1 MVVAGLPLVMVLGLY
16 AAGVIR
22 PIYEAHSSLTAD
34 PAVFNDEFSRIH
46 AAQVE
51 TKITALRKAARPTV
65 RVERVG
71 QELQVAV
78 QARGAEAA
86 RALTL
91 AASQSIVDDALMH
104 AKTALAR
111 AQTDA
116 EAKAAAITPRLAALQ
131 QDRIAALAALDR
143 HMKRIHARRNPM
155 PRGAEAER
163 VNQLSRQV
171 TELQMQAGL
180 LQRRSQGFAD
190 AKTTLKSPWHVR
202 RPAEFPAHPVR
213 LQGWPIG
220 AGAFVLLLGLGLWLF
235 KGERPVTKAHGY
247 MPTSP
252 APEPKPALPFSP
264 TPLEVV
270 SPRAETAEM
279 AVAEPA
285 RTPDDPL
292 SHQAAALYDRWMQ
305 LVKIVYEP
313 TIEPPQGVPECLEPL
328 LRDTT
333 DFMAEGH
340 AAMTRHLGLA
350 ATAHTLT
357 DHVARTVI
365 MVLLAAHEAGAG
377 ADHRQGVAMAALFH
391 DLAVVPRAASDW
403 AEVGSEV
410 GRLSAAFLQKIP
422 GLSPAMLTMAQDIL
436 VGMDD
441 YPMNVWQN
449 VPRSKTLESFA
460 KLLRQTDR
468 FDKVMQKQRDRVARR
483 IEKAS

>member
-1 MVVAGLPLVMVLGLY
+1 VVGLPLVMVLGLV

-22 PIYEAHSSLTAD
+22 PIYEAHSILTSD

-51 TKITALRKAARPTV
+51 TRMAALRKAARPTV
-65 RVERVG
+65 RVERAG

-91 AASQSIVDDALMH
+91 AATQAIVDDAL
-104 AKTALAR
+104 ARTKTTLTR
-111 AQTDA
+111 EQTDA
-116 EAKAAAITPRLAALQ
+116 EAQAAAIKPRLAALQ
-131 QDRIAALAALDR
+131 QDRITALAALDR
-143 HMKRIHARRNPM
+143 RMKRIHARRHPM
-155 PRGAEAER
+155 PRGPEAER
-163 VNQLSRQV
+163 VNALSHQV

-180 LQRRSQGFAD
+180 LMRRSQALAD

-202 RPAEFPAHPVR
+202 RPAELSAHPVR
-213 LQGWPIG
+213 VQGWPIG
-220 AGAFVLLLGLGLWLF
+220 AGAFVFLFGLGLWLF
-235 KGERPVTKAHGY
+235 KGERPLTKAHGY
-247 MPTSP
+247 MPTMP
-252 APEPKPALPFSP
+252 TPEKTPDLPFSP

-270 SPRAETAEM
+270 SPHAAAEIAAT
-279 AVAEPA
+279 EPA
-285 RTPDDPL
+285 HTPDDPF
-292 SHQAAALYDRWMQ
+292 SCQAAALYDRWVQ

-313 TIEPPQGVPECLEPL
+313 TVEPPQGVPECLEPL
-328 LRDTT
+328 LRDTG
-333 DFMAEGH
+333 DFMTEGH

-377 ADHRQGVAMAALFH
+377 PDHRQGIAMAALFH
-391 DLAVVPRAASDW
+391 DLAMVPRAASDW

-422 GLSPAMLTMAQDIL
+422 GLSPAMLSMAHDIL

-468 FDKVMQKQRDRVARR
+468 FDKVMQKQRGRVARR